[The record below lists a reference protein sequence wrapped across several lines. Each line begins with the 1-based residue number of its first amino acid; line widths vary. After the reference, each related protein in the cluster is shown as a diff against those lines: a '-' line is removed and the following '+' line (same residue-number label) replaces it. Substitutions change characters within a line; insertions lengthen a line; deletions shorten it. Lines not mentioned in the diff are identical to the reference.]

1 MNTYL
6 NIDEALPSD
15 IAYLNIANAEIP
27 PVLFDFG
34 GITNLFRFN
43 LSNNDF
49 IGNATTVGKVEQT
62 QDGYLL
68 GKSGYIDTGL
78 KESEEFTW
86 FVLARTSSGSNN
98 TPLVSSLTRSALSPT
113 GFSAGNHLGK
123 QSVTLKVGDA
133 SSSTSAFSSQIG
145 GQVVGNWVLMAL
157 SRKNRP
163 TTAFDYNFACK
174 PQGVVMRIG
183 SQGGNATQNT
193 VSNITI
199 GAAPDSDY
207 APTVDTLFNFVSIHN
222 KGMTPAELSETMN
235 DLVTVFAKQGIML

>member
-15 IAYLNIANAEIP
+15 ITYLNIANAEIP
-27 PVLFDFG
+27 PVLANFG
-34 GITNLFRFN
+34 GITNIFRFN
-43 LSNNDF
+43 LSNRDF
-49 IGNATTVGKVEQT
+49 VGNANIITNIERTSEGC
-62 QDGYLL
+62 LL
-68 GKSGYIDTGL
+68 GKSGYIDTGI
-78 KESEEFTW
+78 KEGAEFTW
-86 FVLARTSSGSNN
+86 FVLARTSSGNNN
-98 TPLVSSLTRSALSPT
+98 TPLVSSLTKSALSPT

-123 QSVTLKVGDA
+123 QSVILKVGDA

-145 GQVVGNWVLMAL
+145 GQVVGDWVLMAL

-174 PQGVVMRIG
+174 PQGVVMRTG
-183 SQGGNATQNT
+183 SQGGDATQNT